1 MHGHAAPEVQHQAA
15 GVFDELRRAVHHL
28 LQHRLDAPALGRVA
42 DRRELAGQPELA
54 DQAQAVVGERGQM
67 HDRVVGV
74 ELARGQA
81 LEVQV
86 GLDLG
91 VAKGSVTKALLRG
104 KLGLGADRTS
114 LGEA

>member
-1 MHGHAAPEVQHQAA
+1 MRRRLA
-15 GVFDELRRAVHHL
+15 GWRIGGDV
-28 LQHRLDAPALGRVA
+28 
-42 DRRELAGQPELA
+42 AGQPELA

-67 HDRVVGV
+67 HDRVVGI

-91 VAKGSVTKALLRG
+91 MELLVGPVVRRSAAVPPLHGAPPGKATGQG
-104 KLGLGADRTS
+104 KQ
-114 LGEA
+114 